1 MQETLFFFSDTRV
14 YDDQNNIPPYG
25 DKNNNPTL

>member
-1 MQETLFFFSDTRV
+1 MQETFFFSDTRV
-14 YDDQNNIPPYG
+14 YDDQNNSPPYG